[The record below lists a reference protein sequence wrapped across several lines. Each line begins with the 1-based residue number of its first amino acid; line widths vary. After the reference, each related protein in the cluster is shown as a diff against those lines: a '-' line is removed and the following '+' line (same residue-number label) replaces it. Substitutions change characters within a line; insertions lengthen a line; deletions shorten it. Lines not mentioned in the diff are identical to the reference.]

1 MEKIKLKNLGY
12 SDYFENSYSSK
23 DHQDL
28 LPARII
34 AEHKGLYILRNET
47 HEFSAKI
54 TGKMMFSASSREDYP
69 AVGDWVLTKKS
80 DENSYVIKEILPR
93 KTMLQ
98 RKSSGGFD
106 SQIIASNIDVAF
118 IVQSPDRDYSLN
130 RIERYLTLVKTGNIK
145 PIIVLNKI
153 DLISDVDLEMKISEI
168 KTRFDNIDV
177 YVTSAVSRKGID
189 DLKNSIKEG
198 LTYCFI
204 GSSGVGKSSI
214 INTFLGEDLIKT
226 GAISS
231 HSNRGKHVTSSREIF
246 ILERGGLLIDTPGMR
261 EIGILDAETGIKDV
275 FSEIDEMSKGCRF
288 SDCSHINEP
297 GCAVLESVS
306 SEDLD
311 QDLYDNYI
319 KLLKEN
325 EYNTVS
331 KVEKREKDKNFGKF
345 IKTSKK
351 IMKKYNL

>member
-1 MEKIKLKNLGY
+1 MNKIKLEDLGY
-12 SDYFENSYSSK
+12 SDYFENSYSSIG
-23 DHQDL
+23 HQDL

-34 AEHKGLYILRNET
+34 AEHKELYILRNET

-54 TGKMMFSASSREDYP
+54 TGKMMFTASSREDYP
-69 AVGDWVLTKKS
+69 TVGDWVLTKKS
-80 DENSYVIKEILPR
+80 DKNSYVIKEILPR

-177 YVTSAVSRKGID
+177 YVTSAVAGKGIE

-214 INTFLGEDLIKT
+214 INTFLGEDLIKI
-226 GAISS
+226 GEISS
-231 HSNRGKHVTSSREIF
+231 HANRGKHVTSSREIF

-275 FSEIDEMSKGCRF
+275 FSEIDEMSNGCRF

-311 QDLYDNYI
+311 QDVYDNYI

-325 EYNTVS
+325 EYNTMS

-351 IMKKYNL
+351 IMKKNNL